1 MAKQT
6 MSQLAKM
13 RVYVPGKQTKKLDK
27 KGETASPKKLG
38 KVHNLV
44 FSSNSRTVVGVMVKR
59 PDIAGM
65 VKQDDRFVPL
75 DALRQFEGGLA
86 CRGNK
91 DDFDADACKRL
102 GLDLDTCI
110 IWSGADVIC
119 ESGKF
124 LGYVLDASFDVATG
138 AVDCFSAQEGSTA
151 SSLVGT
157 FDIPAAWV
165 VRYDRGRM
173 IVKDA
178 AAKLELSGGLAAK
191 AGEATA
197 AATDAAKQAASK
209 AGAAASVAVDKGSHG
224 LGKMIGHAKAGVAQT
239 VADFQEA
246 AGTSEASAGMSTG
259 KPAAGSGAGVAAG
272 TKSADNGQKAARVV
286 GEQLGKTKG
295 MFSGFMREFKD
306 ASK

>member
-13 RVYVPGKQTKKLDK
+13 RVYVPGKQTKKMDK
-27 KGETASPKKLG
+27 RGKTASPKKLG

-44 FSSNSRTVVGVMVKR
+44 FSPNSRTVVGVMVKR

-65 VKQDDRFVPL
+65 VKQDDRFIPL
-75 DALRQFEGGLA
+75 DALTQFEGGLV

-91 DDFDADACKRL
+91 DDFDEAACKRL
-102 GLDLDTCI
+102 GINLDICI
-110 IWSGADVIC
+110 VWSGADVIC

-224 LGKMIGHAKAGVAQT
+224 LGKMIGHAKVGVAQAA
-239 VADFQEA
+239 ADFQEA
-246 AGTSEASAGMSTG
+246 
-259 KPAAGSGAGVAAG
+259 SGASTAVSGSSSASGVQNGNAAVASG

-286 GEQLGKTKG
+286 GEQIGKTKG
-295 MFSGFMREFKD
+295 MFAGFMREFKD

>member
-6 MSQLAKM
+6 MSQLEKM
-13 RVYVPGKQTKKLDK
+13 RVYVPGKQTKKMDK
-27 KGETASPKKLG
+27 QGKTAGPKKLG

-44 FSSNSRTVVGVMVKR
+44 FSPNSRVVVGVMVKR

-65 VKQDDRFVPL
+65 VKREDVFVAL
-75 DALRQFEGGLA
+75 DSLTQLEGGLV

-91 DDFDADACKRL
+91 DDFDAEAAGRL
-102 GLDLDTCI
+102 GLDLDSCI
-110 IWSGADVIC
+110 IWGGADVIC

-124 LGYVLDASFDVATG
+124 LGYVLDASFDVASG

-165 VRYDRGRM
+165 VRYDKGRM
-173 IVKDA
+173 IVRDQA
-178 AAKLELSGGLAAK
+178 ASLELSGGLAAK

-224 LGKMIGHAKAGVAQT
+224 LGKMIGHAKAGVQQT
-239 VADFQEA
+239 VAEFQEA
-246 AGTSEASAGMSTG
+246 SGASEGTASGSGQAA
-259 KPAAGSGAGVAAG
+259 KPASGAATSA
-272 TKSADNGQKAARVV
+272 KSANNGQKAAHAV